1 MKAVITVLGMVQG
14 VGFRPFVAGLA
25 ESMDIRGSVR
35 NSGGIVIIECD
46 AETGVLG
53 EFVRRLRFLAPRGAR
68 ILDIRVTRSMRIIR
82 QTVRSGR
89 RPEKASGSLKAIH
102 SRLISSLSCL
112 RISVCARTAGENC
125 FPLPTD
131 GMVILI

>member
-25 ESMDIRGSVR
+25 ESMDICGSVR

-68 ILDIRVTRSMRIIR
+68 VLDVRVTEQHEDNMAGSQER
-82 QTVRSGR
+82 Q
-89 RPEKASGSLKAIH
+89 PAEKVSGSLKAMY
-102 SRLISSLSCL
+102 SRLTSSLSCR
-112 RISVCARTAGENC
+112 RISVCARTAGGNC
-125 FPLPTD
+125 FLFPTD
-131 GMVILI
+131 GMVIRI